1 MMDRAKLEARLE
13 AIEDELWEIKMC
25 DARNKWAEN
34 WDRRRELEAERR
46 EIIKALNA

>member
-1 MMDRAKLEARLE
+1 MMDRAKMEARRG
-13 AIEDELWEIKMC
+13 AIENELWAIEMC

-34 WDRRRELEAERR
+34 WNKRYALEAERR

>member
-1 MMDRAKLEARLE
+1 MMDRAKMEARLE
-13 AIEDELWEIKMC
+13 AIENELWAIEMC

-34 WDRRRELEAERR
+34 WNRRRVLEAERR

>member
-1 MMDRAKLEARLE
+1 MMDRAKMEARLE
-13 AIEDELWEIKMC
+13 EIENALWMIEMC

-34 WDRRRELEAERR
+34 WDKRRELEAERR